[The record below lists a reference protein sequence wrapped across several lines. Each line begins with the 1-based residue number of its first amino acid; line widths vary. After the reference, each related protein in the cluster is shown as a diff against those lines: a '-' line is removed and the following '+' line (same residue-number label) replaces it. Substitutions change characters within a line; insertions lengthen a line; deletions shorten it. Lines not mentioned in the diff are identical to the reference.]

1 MITVVSSSESA
12 ARDAAAIAA
21 GTPSRALM
29 ARAGSAAA
37 SEIALRFHD
46 RLDEG
51 VLVLAGPGNNGGDA
65 WVVARALALT
75 GAPVFVIEPV
85 EAKSDDARFERGMAL
100 ARLPAERVATGR
112 VPAEMGL
119 GCGIVVD
126 GLFGTGGRG
135 EITGPF
141 ADVARRAAECRARHA
156 AVVALD
162 IVSGIDATTG
172 AHADACV
179 AADLTISFGTVK
191 RGHLVNRDLSGA
203 IVVVD
208 IGLGAHADLDDHAPR
223 LVDDH
228 WAAAHLP
235 RPHASTHKGERRKLA
250 IVGGHTGMA
259 GAAIL
264 AARGAFR
271 SGIGMV
277 KLFVAPESLAVIQ
290 EAEPQALA
298 AAWPLADAAAAEAL
312 AWADAVI
319 VGPGLGRD
327 AASRATLQR
336 VLENWHGPTLLDA
349 DALTLFENR
358 ANDLAALLGGRPAL
372 ITPHVV
378 EFARISGMPRDE
390 IEPGRYEVATALAK
404 QLGATVLLKGVPTVI
419 TAPTG
424 ERLVSATGTPALGT
438 GGSGDVLSG
447 IAGTLLA
454 QIGDPLVAGALG
466 AFAHGRAAERTP
478 SVAGTRGTSLDDVV
492 ASLRGVWDLSA
503 APHRYPVL
511 AEIPGPAW

>member
-1 MITVVSSSESA
+1 MISVVSSSESA

-21 GTPSRALM
+21 GIPSRALM
-29 ARAGSAAA
+29 ERAGAAA
-37 SEIALRFHD
+37 AAEIALRFHD

-85 EAKSDDARFERGMAL
+85 EAKTDDARFERAL
-100 ARLPAERVATGR
+100 ALAQLPADRVAIGR

-126 GLFGTGGRG
+126 GIFGTGGRS
-135 EITGPF
+135 EISGPF
-141 ADVARRAAECRARHA
+141 VDVVHRAAECRARHA
-156 AVVALD
+156 ALVALD

-172 AHADACV
+172 AHADACA
-179 AADLTISFGTVK
+179 AADLTIAFGTMK

-208 IGLGAHADLDDHAPR
+208 IGLGVHGDLDDRAPR

-228 WAAAHLP
+228 WAEAHLP
-235 RPHASTHKGERRKLA
+235 RTHASTHKGERRKLA
-250 IVGGHTGMA
+250 IVGGHAGMA

-271 SGIGMV
+271 TGVGMV
-277 KLFVAPESLAVIQ
+277 KLFVAPESLPVIQ

-312 AWADAVI
+312 AWADCVVI
-319 VGPGLGRD
+319 GPGLGRD
-327 AASRATLQR
+327 TASRATLER
-336 VLENWHGPTLLDA
+336 VLKNWHGPTLLDA
-349 DALTLFENR
+349 DALTLFEHR
-358 ANDLAALLGGRPAL
+358 ADELASLLGGRPAL

-378 EFARISGMPRDE
+378 EFARVSGVAREDV
-390 IEPGRYEVATALAK
+390 EPGRYDIATPLAQ
-404 QLGATVLLKGVPTVI
+404 QLAATVLLKGVPTVI
-419 TAPTG
+419 TSPAG
-424 ERLVSATGTPALGT
+424 DRLVSATGTPALGT

-503 APHRYPVL
+503 TPYRYPVL
-511 AEIPGPAW
+511 AEIPGPVW